1 MKKFLIYSLT
11 IIISAFIPVYF
22 LFLWEPLKSTE
33 VINQNFLEEEILE
46 KEIKTYAMDKESLSN
61 GIFSNI
67 ENLSTEKK
75 EKLNVLINNLS
86 IIDIIKVSEYF
97 VDLNN
102 KENISNGLDL
112 ISKRMTEDKYSEFKE
127 IIKEYIDLEN

>member
-22 LFLWEPLKSTE
+22 LFLWEPLKSSE

>member
-127 IIKEYIDLEN
+127 IIKD

>member
-33 VINQNFLEEEILE
+33 TINQNFLEEEILE